1 MKQSPLAALA
11 VFLLASLPAHAG
23 AADDAV
29 AAIGKCASLNDNTAR
44 LVCYDKIAGRSTTV
58 EVAPQAQPQTA
69 PPVQTAAAAQP
80 PSKEEGRI
88 LVRHCRLVRQRQG
101 QSVRASHAAA
111 IRQREYSAAACRS
124 RRAAAGRAARPHQR
138 RRFGFR
144 LHPLWPLRRLPR
156 QRPDLAAARRGHR
169 QGAFQQEHEGPSHD
183 LTRRVRELQSGD
195 RRSFRALQGEA
206 HQVSYRARRPCGR
219 GDERFGVVLFGVFKK
234 QAELNESDTP
244 ILFLCAALEAK
255 MGYAI

>member
-80 PSKEEGRI
+80 PSKEEEESWFGIADWFGSDKASPSAQATPQQFGSEKIFRRRRPLPARRRRSSRSTTSSPPFRI
-88 LVRHCRLVRQRQG
+88 
-101 QSVRASHAAA
+101 SPTPP
-111 IRQREYSAAACRS
+111 SAASSSSSTTAK
-124 RRAAAGRAARPHQR
+124 
-138 RRFGFR
+138 
-144 LHPLWPLRRLPR
+144 
-156 QRPDLAAARRGHR
+156 
-169 QGAFQQEHEGPSHD
+169 
-183 LTRRVRELQSGD
+183 SG
-195 RRSFRALQGEA
+195 S
-206 HQVSYRARRPCGR
+206 S
-219 GDERFGVVLFGVFKK
+219 
-234 QAELNESDTP
+234 
-244 ILFLCAALEAK
+244 
-255 MGYAI
+255 